1 MKNKT
6 IIWAVI
12 VIVVAIGA
20 FFMFSG
26 GTPGAGN
33 LKTFTVERPDLLLT
47 AKALVKAEVW
57 GKLAGAKDLEKI
69 GDMELVEGDAKGD
82 QAWAMPIPSEKKP
95 YVEIVAKGYLEGN
108 KDGGRLALPYKTEE
122 ELKGIL
128 WPAVASNIG
137 IPGRITKVDSAN
149 KKITLITESYGD
161 IIASLKD
168 AKITDA
174 KGRSTNI
181 SSLKS
186 GQFILVIGN
195 FSDESTFAAV
205 ELEVTK

>member
-1 MKNKT
+1 MKIKT

-12 VIVVAIGA
+12 IIAVIVGG

-33 LKTFTVERPDLLLT
+33 LKAFTVERPDLLLT
-47 AKALVKAEVW
+47 STALVKADVW
-57 GKLAGAKDLEKI
+57 GKLAGSNDLVKI

-108 KDGGRLALPYKTEE
+108 KDGGRLSLPFKTEE
-122 ELKGIL
+122 EIKGAL

-149 KKITLITESYGD
+149 KKVTVITESYGD
-161 IIASLKD
+161 IVASLKD

-174 KGRSTNI
+174 KGRATNV
-181 SSLKS
+181 SSLKV
-186 GQFILVIGN
+186 GNFILVIGN